1 MAGGQALPACSNLFH
16 TELQGLLLEVT
27 EDTINMFT
35 WRLSSD
41 RSRKASERAWICRE
55 LFGYRQ
61 PQAMSEV
68 SWYCAH
74 DQLLQ
79 SICRYAP
86 VAAERLPNELGCAGN
101 SSVIG
106 NPKPCR
112 KFHVT
117 VRMISC
123 YNQYRVVT
131 LGSQPKGFRTSLV
144 VPRALRLSATRS
156 HVGIFMHDQYVH
168 LGITLGSQPK
178 SFRTSLVV
186 PETLRLSATPS
197 HVGSFMFPCLET
209 NFL

>member
-1 MAGGQALPACSNLFH
+1 MAGGQALLACSNFFH
-16 TELQGLLLEVT
+16 TELQGLLLKIT
-27 EDTINMFT
+27 EDTINMFN
-35 WRLSSD
+35 WRLRPG

-68 SWYCAH
+68 SCYCAH

-79 SICRYAP
+79 SICRYAR

-112 KFHVT
+112 KFRVT

-123 YNQYRVVT
+123 YNQYVVT

-144 VPRALRLSATRS
+144 VPKTLRLSATRS
-156 HVGIFMHDQYVH
+156 Q
-168 LGITLGSQPK
+168 
-178 SFRTSLVV
+178 
-186 PETLRLSATPS
+186 A
-197 HVGSFMFPCLET
+197 GSFMFPC
-209 NFL
+209 FLIKQEKGNLRLVQLLILNAFLSILLSLSSHPHQFPGPYLLVIYTR